1 MPLKIKPVH
10 PGEILYE
17 EFMKPMGI
25 TQYRLAKDIKV
36 QPTRINKIIKG
47 ERAITI
53 DTATRL
59 GIYFKMGAKFWIGL
73 QTDYDLAISE
83 DRLQKKLMK
92 EIQPYAA

>member
-1 MPLKIKPVH
+1 MPKRIKPVH

-17 EFMKPMGI
+17 EFMKPMSI
-25 TQYRLAKDIKV
+25 TQYRLAKDINV

-47 ERAITI
+47 ERSISV

-83 DRLQKKLMK
+83 DKLEKKLSK

>member
-1 MPLKIKPVH
+1 MPKRIKPVH

-17 EFMKPMGI
+17 EFMKPMSI
-25 TQYRLAKDIKV
+25 TQYRLAKDINV

-47 ERAITI
+47 ERSISV

-59 GIYFKMGAKFWIGL
+59 GIYFKMGAKFWVGL

-83 DRLQKKLMK
+83 DKLEKKLSK